1 MTNFERIKTMSVKEM
16 ADFLYYNL
24 EYLSAEYGDCSG
36 AKDSHYLAEWLNSE
50 VEE

>member
-1 MTNFERIKTMSVKEM
+1 MTNYERIKAMSVEKM
-16 ADFLYYNL
+16 AEFLYYNL

-36 AKDSHYLAEWLNSE
+36 ATDSQYLSDWLNSE